1 MLCYDKFFCCSLS
14 RSALPQHFLLR
25 MHITPD
31 VILKAYCLGLFPMAE
46 SRDDPYLHWIDPDWR
61 GILPFENFHIPRS
74 LRKTVRQG
82 RFDVRCNTDFRSVIK
97 ACARPTPKRQDTWI
111 NTTIADLFT
120 DLFEMGYAH
129 SIESWDGPDLVG
141 GLYGVAIGGVFFGES
156 MFSRAN
162 DASKVAFVDLVA
174 RLQKSGFLLLDTQFT
189 NAHLLRFGAIEIPRE
204 RYKRLLHKALEQPC
218 QFFTGAL
225 SASEL
230 EAFLQSRTQTS

>member
-1 MLCYDKFFCCSLS
+1 
-14 RSALPQHFLLR
+14 
-25 MHITPD
+25 MHITPE

-74 LRKTVRQG
+74 LRKTIRQG
-82 RFDVRCNTDFRSVIK
+82 RFQVRCNTDFRSVIK

-129 SIESWDGPDLVG
+129 SVESWNGPDLVG

-156 MFSRAN
+156 MFSRQD

-204 RYKRLLHKALEQPC
+204 RYKRILQRALEQPC
-218 QFFTGAL
+218 QFFTGEL
-225 SASEL
+225 SSEEL

>member
-1 MLCYDKFFCCSLS
+1 MLHLS
-14 RSALPQHFLLR
+14 SR
-25 MHITPD
+25 MHLTPEI
-31 VILKAYCLGLFPMAE
+31 ILKAYCLGLFPMAE
-46 SRDDPYLHWIDPDWR
+46 SRDDPHVHWIDPDWR

-82 RFDVRCNTDFRSVIK
+82 RFQVRCDTDFRSVIK
-97 ACARPTPKRQDTWI
+97 ACARPTPKRKDTWI
-111 NTTIADLFT
+111 NNAIADLFT

-129 SIESWDGPDLVG
+129 SIESWEGPDLVG

-156 MFSRAN
+156 MFSRTD

-174 RLQKSGFLLLDTQFT
+174 RLEKSGFLLLDTQFT

-204 RYKRLLHKALEQPC
+204 RYKRLLQKALAKNC
-218 QFFTGAL
+218 QFLTGAL

-230 EAFLQSRTQTS
+230 EAFMQSRTQIS